1 MGTSTSTLVLHASAP
16 SQGKK
21 RLPSKTKSS
30 GAHKNS
36 PPENQETVLKLW
48 IQFHAFLYL
57 VFDTSVRIFYFNKVI
72 LEIKIPSLRKKKK
85 KKPPPKK
92 KKKKKKKKK
101 S

>member
-1 MGTSTSTLVLHASAP
+1 MGSTSTLVLHASAP
-16 SQGKK
+16 YQGRK
-21 RLPSKTKSS
+21 RLPSKTRSS

-36 PPENQETVLKLW
+36 LPENQETVLKLW
-48 IQFHAFLYL
+48 ILFNAFLYL

-72 LEIKIPSLRKKKK
+72 LEIKMPPLYKKK
-85 KKPPPKK
+85 KKPPQKK